1 MSKFSQHR
9 ALSTVVLAAG
19 IMAALTGC
27 GSNAAPAAD
36 AQKLVIAS
44 WGGAFSKATQE
55 RLVADFEADT
65 GIDVQVVDAP
75 GKFLAS
81 LESQKNAKKFEWDL
95 LDSNSA
101 PDAWLAYDKGLIAKM
116 PDDVKERLESKVVEG
131 AVEDFGLAWSTLG
144 YTVACQTE
152 VASECPANSVE
163 YFDTEKFPG
172 NRTSIATS
180 PMVNLTLAELAS
192 GVPAADIPTHEIDL
206 DRAFAKL
213 QELKPFM
220 KVWWQSGDQ
229 MNQAFTSNEADLGI
243 TYSGRAFNL
252 DEQGTPMKV
261 VWEQGAY
268 NPGYW
273 NVAEGSA
280 NKESAWKFI
289 EWLADHPENAAA
301 WAEDLSY
308 SVPVKDAFEH
318 MDEGTRSQMAD
329 LPENREK
336 LININYEWY
345 VKNADEVNAR
355 WQEFLK
361 S

>member
-1 MSKFSQHR
+1 MSKRSYGR
-9 ALSTVVLAAG
+9 ALASV
-19 IMAALTGC
+19 ALTAGLMASLTAC
-27 GSNAAPAAD
+27 GND
-36 AQKLVIAS
+36 ASSSGDEEKLVIAS
-44 WGGAFSKATQE
+44 WGGSFSKATKE
-55 RLVADFEADT
+55 RLAKDFESDT
-65 GIDVQVVDAP
+65 GIEVQVVDAP

-81 LESQKNAKKFEWDL
+81 IESQKKAKKFEWDL
-95 LDSNSA
+95 LDSTSA
-101 PDAWLAYDKGLIAKM
+101 PDAWLAYDSGLIAKM
-116 PDDVKERLESKVVEG
+116 PSDLKKRLETKVVDG

-152 VASECPANSVE
+152 DASDCPANSVE

-192 GVPAADIPTHEIDL
+192 GVSADEISTHEIDL

-213 QELKPFM
+213 EELKPLM

-229 MNQAFTSNEADLGI
+229 MNQVFTSNEADLGI
-243 TYSGRAFNL
+243 AYSGRAFNL

-273 NVAEGSA
+273 NVVEGSTH
-280 NKESAWKFI
+280 KEAAWKFI

-308 SVPVKDAFEH
+308 SVPVKGAFDH
-318 MDEGTRSQMAD
+318 MDEKTRAQMAD

-336 LININYEWY
+336 LIDINYEWY

-361 S
+361 K